1 VGARKVRE
9 LIRGLKREGI
19 TILFTSHNLYEV
31 EELSDEVALIVGG
44 RIVARGPPDA
54 LKQKLG
60 FEPVAVVR
68 AVCGGE
74 ERTLSKNGDGR
85 ALAALVRE
93 AVEAG
98 CEVLEAYVR
107 EPPLEEAVVKT
118 LGGS

>member
-1 VGARKVRE
+1 
-9 LIRGLKREGI
+9 
-19 TILFTSHNLYEV
+19 
-31 EELSDEVALIVGG
+31 
-44 RIVARGPPDA
+44 
-54 LKQKLG
+54 
-60 FEPVAVVR
+60 
-68 AVCGGE
+68 VCGGE
-74 ERTLSKNGDGR
+74 ERTLSKNGDGK